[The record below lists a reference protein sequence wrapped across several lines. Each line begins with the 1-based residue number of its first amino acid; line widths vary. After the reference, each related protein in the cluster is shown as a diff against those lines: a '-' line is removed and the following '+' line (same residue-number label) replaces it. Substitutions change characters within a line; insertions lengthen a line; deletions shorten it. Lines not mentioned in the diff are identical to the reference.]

1 MGLISYK
8 INSGYPKAFGMRLLS
23 VLIIGLFGSGAKSVP
38 RIDDNDN
45 MACIA
50 SAKQRIS
57 AIQGIENT
65 S

>member
-1 MGLISYK
+1 
-8 INSGYPKAFGMRLLS
+8 MRLLS

-38 RIDDNDN
+38 RIGDNEN
-45 MACIA
+45 MPCIVNV
-50 SAKQRIS
+50 KQPIS